1 MVMTCSVD
9 VSAAILSHFLVQQRH
24 FSAKNGKKWDPRG
37 LQVAFLAKK
46 GNLQPAAGDRWGPL
60 GIARVAR
67 DGSGL
72 TTSKVTAGH
81 VAAVHGHVSRIALLV
96 VSHLLIIS
104 APRTGMS
111 VPAPVR

>member
-24 FSAKNGKKWDPRG
+24 FSAKKGKSGIPE
-37 LQVAFLAKK
+37 AFRWLFFAKK

-96 VSHLLIIS
+96 VTHLVS
-104 APRTGMS
+104 TPS
-111 VPAPVR
+111 

>member
-1 MVMTCSVD
+1 M
-9 VSAAILSHFLVQQRH
+9 
-24 FSAKNGKKWDPRG
+24 
-37 LQVAFLAKK
+37 AFFAKK
-46 GNLQPAAGDRWGPL
+46 GNLQPAAGDRWGPLGTAGDRWGPL

-96 VSHLLIIS
+96 VTHLL
-104 APRTGMS
+104 
-111 VPAPVR
+111 

>member
-1 MVMTCSVD
+1 M
-9 VSAAILSHFLVQQRH
+9 
-24 FSAKNGKKWDPRG
+24 GG
-37 LQVAFLAKK
+37 
-46 GNLQPAAGDRWGPL
+46 PAGDRWGPLGTAGDRWGPL

-96 VSHLLIIS
+96 VSHLRDYRRRFE
-104 APRTGMS
+104 A
-111 VPAPVR
+111 